1 MRDRFRLASAILAL
15 IAVVGCSEDSTAPS
29 GQQEFDQL
37 AGVWQV
43 TSSTWGE
50 STTLFPEGST
60 YWHFKSDG
68 QYCIE
73 TRTGHGYD
81 IWACGQVSP
90 NLVLAV
96 AAPSGAVRTSQLV
109 LSEDGES
116 LSSHIIEAT
125 GPAADRYD
133 MMRSDDRDATDC
145 ECD

>member
-1 MRDRFRLASAILAL
+1 MSDRFRLATATLAL
-15 IAVVGCSEDSTAPS
+15 IAVTGCSEDSTAPS
-29 GQQEFDQL
+29 SHDQL

-50 STTLFPEGST
+50 STMLFPEGST

-73 TRTGHGYD
+73 TRTGHGYGVF
-81 IWACGQVSP
+81 ACGQVPRS
-90 NLVLAV
+90 LVLTV
-96 AAPSGAVRTSQLV
+96 VFPSGTVRKSQLV

-116 LSSHIIEAT
+116 LSSHTIEAT
-125 GPAADRYD
+125 GPAADRHD
-133 MMRSDDRDATDC
+133 LVRSADRDATDC